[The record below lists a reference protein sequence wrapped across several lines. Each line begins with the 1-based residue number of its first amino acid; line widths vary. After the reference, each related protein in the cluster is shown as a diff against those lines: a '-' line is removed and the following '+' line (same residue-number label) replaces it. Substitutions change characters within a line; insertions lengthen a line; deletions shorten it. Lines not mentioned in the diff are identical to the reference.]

1 MTYTE
6 ETEFVGS
13 LELNNI
19 FQKLAAVDNNVRF
32 SILEILRDYQK
43 NADSLNDYPYSRE
56 INIILKNKYD
66 IVISPQ
72 MLGQHMKQLYDA
84 GLIEI
89 IQIKKEIP
97 NKIGP
102 RQVNVYALKVDAFED
117 FFLEITFLSDEL
129 IAFFELFKENQK
141 DFDGKHCILTIFNGS
156 DKGKT
161 FKLNKEDIIHIGR
174 KSSKKLH
181 NSQKNIILNSEYYSV
196 SKVDKPHL
204 KIFYEDNNWCILDEN
219 SSNGTYISN
228 RKIKNRVKTKLK
240 NNTFLK
246 LSRGGGS
253 AIIFCSY

>member
-1 MTYTE
+1 MVDTE

-13 LELNNI
+13 FKLNKI
-19 FQKLAAVDNNVRF
+19 FHKLAAVDNNVRF

-72 MLGQHMKQLYDA
+72 MLGQHMKQLSDA
-84 GLIEI
+84 GLIEVI
-89 IQIKKEIP
+89 PIKKEIP
-97 NKIGP
+97 NKVGP

-129 IAFFELFKENQK
+129 ICFFELFKENQK

-161 FKLNKEDIIHIGR
+161 FKLNKENTYHIGR
-174 KSSKKLH
+174 KSTKKLDD
-181 NSQKNIILNSEYYSV
+181 SQKYIILNSEYYSV

-204 KIFYEDNNWCILDEN
+204 KIFFEDDHWCILDQN

-228 RKIKNRVKTKLK
+228 RKVNKGVVANLK

-246 LSRGGGS
+246 LSRGAGS
-253 AIIFCSY
+253 VILFCSY